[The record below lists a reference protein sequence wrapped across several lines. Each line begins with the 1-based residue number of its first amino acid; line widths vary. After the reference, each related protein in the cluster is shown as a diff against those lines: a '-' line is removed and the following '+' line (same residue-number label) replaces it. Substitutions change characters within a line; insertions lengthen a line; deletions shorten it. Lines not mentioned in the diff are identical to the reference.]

1 MCNTK
6 ICKRCSKEQSI
17 DNFYK
22 VPSMKDGHD
31 NTCKTCRKELRRLR
45 DGVEI
50 IPLVTEGTLICP
62 VCKQELPI
70 DKFDTYAKSKT
81 GRYWMCSDCYKE
93 HTLINGGQDKNYFRK
108 LRIKLCPE
116 YREEIQQQKKESRER
131 NIEQA
136 MLTNARNRAARRGLE
151 FNLELSDIV
160 IPEKCPLLEV
170 PFQFGTKECYD
181 YSPSID
187 RIDNSKGYVKGNIQ
201 IISMKANA
209 MKNSA
214 SLEELHTFCENILR
228 YSPNCIEQVQ
238 N

>member
-81 GRYWMCSDCYKE
+81 GRCVV
-93 HTLINGGQDKNYFRK
+93 IA
-108 LRIKLCPE
+108 IK
-116 YREEIQQQKKESRER
+116 
-131 NIEQA
+131 
-136 MLTNARNRAARRGLE
+136 
-151 FNLELSDIV
+151 
-160 IPEKCPLLEV
+160 
-170 PFQFGTKECYD
+170 
-181 YSPSID
+181 SI
-187 RIDNSKGYVKGNIQ
+187 
-201 IISMKANA
+201 
-209 MKNSA
+209 
-214 SLEELHTFCENILR
+214 H
-228 YSPNCIEQVQ
+228 
-238 N
+238 

>member
-6 ICKRCSKEQSI
+6 ICKRCNKEQPI

-31 NTCKTCRKELRRLR
+31 NTCKTCR
-45 DGVEI
+45 
-50 IPLVTEGTLICP
+50 
-62 VCKQELPI
+62 
-70 DKFDTYAKSKT
+70 
-81 GRYWMCSDCYKE
+81 
-93 HTLINGGQDKNYFRK
+93 
-108 LRIKLCPE
+108 
-116 YREEIQQQKKESRER
+116 ER

-136 MLTNARNRAARRGLE
+136 MLTSARNRAVRRGLE
-151 FNLELSDIV
+151 FNLELSDII

-214 SLEELHTFCENILR
+214 SLEELHTFCKSILR
-228 YSPNCIEQVQ
+228 YSPNCTEQVQ

>member
-6 ICKRCSKEQSI
+6 ICKRCNKEQSI

-45 DGVEI
+45 DGVEVL
-50 IPLVTEGTLICP
+50 PLITEGTLICP

-81 GRYWMCSDCYKE
+81 GRYWMCSDCRKE
-93 HTLINGGQDKNYFRK
+93 HILINNGQDKNYFRK

-116 YREEIQQQKKESRER
+116 YREEVQQQKKESRER

-136 MLTNARNRAARRGLE
+136 MLTSARNRA
-151 FNLELSDIV
+151 V
-160 IPEKCPLLEV
+160 
-170 PFQFGTKECYD
+170 
-181 YSPSID
+181 
-187 RIDNSKGYVKGNIQ
+187 
-201 IISMKANA
+201 
-209 MKNSA
+209 
-214 SLEELHTFCENILR
+214 
-228 YSPNCIEQVQ
+228 
-238 N
+238 

>member
-1 MCNTK
+1 MCSTK
-6 ICKRCSKEQSI
+6 ICKRCNKEQSI

-45 DGVEI
+45 DGVKVTPI
-50 IPLVTEGTLICP
+50 ITEGTLICP
-62 VCKQELPI
+62 
-70 DKFDTYAKSKT
+70 
-81 GRYWMCSDCYKE
+81 
-93 HTLINGGQDKNYFRK
+93 KNYFRK

-116 YREEIQQQKKESRER
+116 YREEIQQQKKASRER

-136 MLTNARNRAARRGLE
+136 MLTSAKNRAARKGLE

-170 PFQFGTKECYD
+170 PFHFGTKECYD

-214 SLEELHTFCENILR
+214 SLEELYTFCKNILR
-228 YSPNCIEQVQ
+228 YSPNCTEQVQ